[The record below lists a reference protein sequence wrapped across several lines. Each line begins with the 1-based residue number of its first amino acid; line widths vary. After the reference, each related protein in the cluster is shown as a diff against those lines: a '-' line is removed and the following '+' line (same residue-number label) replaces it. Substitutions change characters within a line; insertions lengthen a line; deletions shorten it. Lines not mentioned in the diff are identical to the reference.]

1 VIHRINSLFPFGTH
15 VPRLDKDL
23 ADAPVLERSLQ
34 VPGSVPDAEFH
45 TEVVVR
51 FA

>member
-1 VIHRINSLFPFGTH
+1 MIHRINSLFPFGTH

-23 ADAPVLERSLQ
+23 ADAPVVERSLR
-34 VPGSVPDAEFH
+34 VPCTVPDAELH
-45 TEVVVR
+45 TEVIVR